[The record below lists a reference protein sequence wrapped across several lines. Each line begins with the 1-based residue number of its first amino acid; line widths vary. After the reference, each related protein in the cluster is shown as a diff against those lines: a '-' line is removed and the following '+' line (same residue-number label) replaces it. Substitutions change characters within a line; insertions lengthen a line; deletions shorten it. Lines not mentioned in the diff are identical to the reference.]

1 MKFGVAEENSF
12 LDSCA
17 RWPMSPPRPS
27 RILAISVLITPF
39 VFSRSPFPSG
49 LYGAATLGLIPKFCL
64 AETKGAFLNSR
75 SLSDKVISGMPYWK
89 KNIARHR
96 ARNCAGG
103 LIGERIR
110 RGELGKVVNQDWEIS
125 VARVA

>member
-1 MKFGVAEENSF
+1 M
-12 LDSCA
+12 
-17 RWPMSPPRPS
+17 
-27 RILAISVLITPF
+27 
-39 VFSRSPFPSG
+39 
-49 LYGAATLGLIPKFCL
+49 YGAVNLGLIPKFCS
-64 AETKGAFLNSR
+64 AETKSAIVNSR
-75 SLSDKVISGMPYWK
+75 SLSDKVIFGMPYWE

-96 ARNCAGG
+96 ARNCVGG